1 MKRKPKLIDPRSLRD
16 HANLNQHDFWSAI
29 GVTQSGG
36 SRYENERRMPKPVAE
51 LLRLHYDQGIDTRLI
66 NDSNAAAIRAILSG
80 ELDAG
85 ALLSRADQARALIS
99 SLDQVAANASAL
111 ARHA

>member
-1 MKRKPKLIDPRSLRD
+1 MKRQQENFDARAMRD
-16 HANLNQHDFWSAI
+16 RLDVNQHDFWGAI

-51 LLRLHYDQGIDTRLI
+51 LVRLHYDLGIDTRKI
-66 NDSNAAAIRAILSG
+66 NDRNAAAIRAILSG
-80 ELDAG
+80 EMDAE
-85 ALLSRADQARALIS
+85 ALLSRADQARALIA
-99 SLDQVAANASAL
+99 SLDQVATNASAL